1 MVDVAELTVAAN
13 MAPPPIQR
21 IEQQAL
27 AWPDRAAAVEIKDQP
42 TYDAAV
48 DLLRAVKGLRDEAET
63 HHRPVIDAA
72 HKAHKA
78 ALAALKRVD
87 EPLILAEGTIKRKI
101 GAWDQEQERIRKEA
115 ELAAQKEAERL
126 HAEQLERELEALEAS
141 GAKPAEVKAV
151 IEQAEF
157 TPIVA
162 PRPVQTYQPASGV
175 STQER
180 WSAEVF
186 NLLELVRFVGANPQ
200 FIQLLQVNQ
209 TALNTMARAM
219 KQTMNFPGVKVRR
232 DVGVSMRR

>member
-1 MVDVAELTVAAN
+1 VVEIADLQVSEQAP
-13 MAPPPIQR
+13 PPPIQR

-27 AWPDRAAAVEIKDQP
+27 AWPDRAAAVAITDQWS
-42 TYDAAV
+42 YNAAV
-48 DLLRAVKGLRDEAET
+48 ELLRAVKGLRDEAES
-63 HHRPVIDAA
+63 HHRPMIEAA

-78 ALAALKRVD
+78 TLAALKKID
-87 EPLILAEGTIKRKI
+87 EPLVNAEGTIKRKI
-101 GAWDQEQERIRKEA
+101 GDWDQEQERIRKEA
-115 ELAAQKEAERL
+115 ELAAQREAERL
-126 HAEQLERELEALEAS
+126 HAEQLEKELEALEAS

-157 TPIVA
+157 TPVVA

-180 WSAEVF
+180 WSAEVT
-186 NLLELVRFVGANPQ
+186 NIHELVKFVAANPQ

-219 KQTMNFPGVKVRR
+219 KQTMNFPGVKVRKE
-232 DVGVSMRR
+232 VGVSVRR